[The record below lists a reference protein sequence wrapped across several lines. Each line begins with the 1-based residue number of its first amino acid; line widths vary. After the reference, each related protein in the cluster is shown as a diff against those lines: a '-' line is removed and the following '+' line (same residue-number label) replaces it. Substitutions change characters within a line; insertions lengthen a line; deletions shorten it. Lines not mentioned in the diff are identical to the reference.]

1 MARDAIQRAGSL
13 DKDKVREAIAVTKDY
28 PGATGMITL
37 NEDGDAVKSA
47 VIKTVKDGKFVYMAT
62 VQPY

>member
-1 MARDAIQRAGSL
+1 
-13 DKDKVREAIAVTKDY
+13 
-28 PGATGMITL
+28 MITL

-47 VIKTVKDGKFVYMAT
+47 VIKTVQDGKFVYMAT